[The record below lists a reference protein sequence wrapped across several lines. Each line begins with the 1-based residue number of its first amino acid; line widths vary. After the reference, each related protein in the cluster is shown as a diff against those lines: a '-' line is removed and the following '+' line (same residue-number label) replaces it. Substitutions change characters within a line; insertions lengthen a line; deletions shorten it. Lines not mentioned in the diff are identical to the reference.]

1 MPKILFTVF
10 VLKVT
15 FLGFLR
21 AKYTVKSEIHTI
33 PNEWRLVIVALCNY
47 NIITKKHWCRH
58 YSLLRVDP
66 RTSIGPLG
74 PFSDS
79 KGPFLT
85 INSPWL
91 CKNCS
96 W

>member
-21 AKYTVKSEIHTI
+21 AKYTVKSENHTI

-47 NIITKKHWCRH
+47 NIITK
-58 YSLLRVDP
+58 STDV
-66 RTSIGPLG
+66 G
-74 PFSDS
+74 
-79 KGPFLT
+79 T
-85 INSPWL
+85 IH
-91 CKNCS
+91 C
-96 W
+96 